1 MTDGGFGVGV
11 KIEGLEQCL
20 KNLEELGT
28 TKAKAVNRRA
38 LVSASSIPL
47 KAAKEITPRDTGLL
61 RKSLGK
67 KQKTYRSTG
76 TTWVGI
82 GARPGFKD
90 PDTGRNPV
98 RYAHLVEL
106 GTVRARA
113 KPFLRPAL
121 TQSKDAVIN
130 TYKDRLWEGIRREA
144 EKMRK

>member
-1 MTDGGFGVGV
+1 MRNQGFTGGV
-11 KIEGLEQCL
+11 KIEGLELCL
-20 KNLEELGT
+20 KNLHQLGT

-38 LVSASSIPL
+38 LVSASTIPL
-47 KAAKEITPRDTGLL
+47 KTAKTLVPKDTGQLK
-61 RKSLGK
+61 KSLGK

-90 PDTGRNPV
+90 PQTGRNPV

-106 GTVRARA
+106 GTVRAKA

-121 TQSKDAVIN
+121 MQSKDSVIR
-130 TYKDRLWEGIRREA
+130 TYKTRLWEGIRREV